1 MTTSDGA
8 QAAAGAKGTIARLRS
23 RLRNRPDSEHE
34 MTINRLAILSLVLGY
49 LIVASAAGNP
59 SAIDMFEK
67 AGALFEAHY
76 LIALALFVHICAFP
90 GVSRARRLIALT
102 ADIAAISYGM
112 HVGNDATSLA
122 YPLYLWTVFGNG
134 FRFGVSYLYIATL
147 LATAGFAAVMA
158 TTPVWHD
165 NLTLSAGLLV
175 GLVVLPLYVGVLI
188 RKISE
193 AKLQAEAASR
203 AKTLFLASVSHELR
217 TPLNAIIGLGD
228 LMGEDP
234 GLTRDQRDM
243 SRTITSAGRSLL
255 GLINGL
261 LDLSRMEV
269 GQMPVESKR
278 FDLHGLLREVHSM
291 VAVQATRKGLRVG
304 LFIAAPTPR
313 WVVGD
318 PERLREILTNLA
330 GNAIKFT
337 EQGEVSLLVR
347 AEADGRLRFEVVD
360 TGIGIA
366 PHAHARIFESFTQ
379 ADETI
384 SNRFGGTGLG
394 LSIVKRLVEMQHG
407 RLGLDSA
414 PGRGSTFWFELPLE
428 AQEGGSVPEPE
439 RVPLVVLTRDRALT
453 GWLSDLGHPVQHATA
468 IDAAAALAAQ
478 TRDGLVVID
487 EAMPGWQAVA
497 AALSEAF
504 PAGVPPLL
512 LMRNQTDPLDPKVL
526 SLFSTALDR
535 NAGPAAWAMA
545 CRVALPERDD
555 VVAAPVATG
564 EDGLSVLVAED
575 NLVNQKVIRKVLI
588 AEGHRVHVVNNGAE
602 ALQALQQGE
611 FDIALIDINMP
622 VMSGL
627 EAARL
632 YAFAVGSGR
641 DGVPLVALTAD
652 ATEATA
658 RDCAA
663 AGMADCITKPVDRTR
678 LRAILARHGRRRMA
692 EASLAPADEH
702 VPAAVAV
709 LNDTAV
715 AMLVDLGG
723 SDFASELLGD
733 FLVGADRAIADLR
746 SAAADHD
753 MTAFRAAAHA
763 LKSAAGNVGADRI
776 AWLCTRWGD
785 EPARTLAEH
794 ASDNVLLLTHELH
807 AVQSAVQVLRNG
819 MLRSLSA
826 A

>member
-1 MTTSDGA
+1 MTARDGA
-8 QAAAGAKGTIARLRS
+8 QAAPGKVGAIARLRS
-23 RLRNRPDSEHE
+23 LLRNRPDSEHE
-34 MTINRLAILSLVLGY
+34 MTINRLAIVSLVLSY
-49 LIVASAAGNP
+49 LIVASAFGNP

-90 GVSRARRLIALT
+90 GVSAARRIIAMI

-112 HVGNDATSLA
+112 HVGNDVTSLA

-134 FRFGVSYLYIATL
+134 FRFGVTYLYTATL
-147 LATAGFAAVMA
+147 LATAGFAVVVA
-158 TTPVWHD
+158 TTPIWRD

-175 GLVVLPLYVGVLI
+175 GLVVLPLYVGILI

-193 AKLQAEAASR
+193 AKIQAEAASR

-228 LMGEDP
+228 LLSEDP
-234 GLTRDQRDM
+234 ALARDQRDM

-269 GQMPVESKR
+269 GQMPIERQR
-278 FDLHGLLREVHSM
+278 FDLHALLREVHSM

-304 LFIAAPTPR
+304 LYMTALTPR

-337 EQGEVSLLVR
+337 ERGEVSLLVHTE
-347 AEADGRLRFEVVD
+347 AEGRLRFEVAD

-394 LSIVKRLVEMQHG
+394 LSIVKRLVEMQKG
-407 RLGLDSA
+407 RLGLVSA
-414 PGRGSTFWFELPLE
+414 PGMGSTFWFELPLE
-428 AQEGGSVPEPE
+428 AQEGGSIPEPDK
-439 RVPLVVLTRDRALT
+439 VPLVVVTRDRALT
-453 GWLSDLGHPVQHATA
+453 GWLSDLGHVVQRATT
-468 IDAAAALAAQ
+468 IDEAAALAAQ

-487 EAMPGWQAVA
+487 ESMPGWQAVA
-497 AALSEAF
+497 AAIAEAF
-504 PAGVPPLL
+504 PAGIPPLL
-512 LMRNQTDPLDPKVL
+512 LMRGALTPLDPKVL

-535 NAGPAAWAMA
+535 SASPDTWARA

-555 VVAAPVATG
+555 HVAAPDAVTD
-564 EDGLSVLVAED
+564 DGLSVLVAED

-588 AEGHRVHVVNNGAE
+588 AEGHRVHVVHNGAE
-602 ALQALQQGE
+602 ALQALQQGD
-611 FDIALIDINMP
+611 FDIALLDINMP

-632 YAFAVGSGR
+632 YAFAVGSSR

-658 RDCAA
+658 RDCAT
-663 AGMADCITKPVDRTR
+663 AGMVDCITKPVDRTR
-678 LRAILARHGRRRMA
+678 LRAVLAQYGRRRMTDA
-692 EASLAPADEH
+692 TPTPDARH

-709 LNDTAV
+709 VNDASVAV
-715 AMLVDLGG
+715 LVDLGG

-733 FLVGADRAIADLR
+733 FLVSADRAIAELR
-746 SAAADHD
+746 AAAGDGD
-753 MTAFRAAAHA
+753 MTAFRGAAHA

-776 AWLCTRWGD
+776 AWLCNRWC
-785 EPARTLAEH
+785 EEAATTLAGQ
-794 ASDNVLLLTHELH
+794 AGDNVLLLTQELH
-807 AVQSAVQVLRNG
+807 AVQSAVQVLRTSR
-819 MLRSLSA
+819 LRVTVA

>member
-1 MTTSDGA
+1 M
-8 QAAAGAKGTIARLRS
+8 R
-23 RLRNRPDSEHE
+23 
-34 MTINRLAILSLVLGY
+34 
-49 LIVASAAGNP
+49 
-59 SAIDMFEK
+59 
-67 AGALFEAHY
+67 
-76 LIALALFVHICAFP
+76 
-90 GVSRARRLIALT
+90 
-102 ADIAAISYGM
+102 
-112 HVGNDATSLA
+112 
-122 YPLYLWTVFGNG
+122 
-134 FRFGVSYLYIATL
+134 
-147 LATAGFAAVMA
+147 
-158 TTPVWHD
+158 
-165 NLTLSAGLLV
+165 
-175 GLVVLPLYVGVLI
+175 
-188 RKISE
+188 
-193 AKLQAEAASR
+193 
-203 AKTLFLASVSHELR
+203 
-217 TPLNAIIGLGD
+217 
-228 LMGEDP
+228 EDP

-269 GQMPVESKR
+269 GQMPIERER

-291 VAVQATRKGLRVG
+291 VAVQATPKGLRVG
-304 LFIAAPTPR
+304 LFIAAATPR

-394 LSIVKRLVEMQHG
+394 LSIVKRLVQMQDG
-407 RLGLDSA
+407 SLGLDSA
-414 PGRGSTFWFELPLE
+414 PGQGSTFWFELPLE
-428 AQEGGSVPEPE
+428 AQDCGSLPEPE
-439 RVPLVVLTRDRALT
+439 RVPLVVLSRERGLA
-453 GWLSDLGHPVQHATA
+453 GWLADLGHPVQRAAA

-478 TRDGLVVID
+478 NRDGLVVID
-487 EAMPGWQAVA
+487 EAMPGWEAVA
-497 AALSEAF
+497 AALAEAF
-504 PAGVPPLL
+504 PGGIPPLM
-512 LMRNQTDPLDPKVL
+512 LMRCQTDLLDPKIL
-526 SLFSTALDR
+526 SLFSTALDC
-535 NAGPAAWAMA
+535 NAGPAAWARA

-555 VVAAPVATG
+555 RVAAPVAVTD
-564 EDGLSVLVAED
+564 DGLSVLVAED

-611 FDIALIDINMP
+611 FDIALLDINMP

-632 YAFAVGSGR
+632 YAFAIGSGR

-658 RDCAA
+658 RDCTA
-663 AGMADCITKPVDRTR
+663 AGMVDCITKPVDRTR
-678 LRAILARHGRRRMA
+678 LRAILAQHGRRRVPLA
-692 EASLAPADEH
+692 APAPVGQP
-702 VPAAVAV
+702 VPQAVVVLNDAAVAV
-709 LNDTAV
+709 LV
-715 AMLVDLGG
+715 ELGG
-723 SDFASELLGD
+723 ADFASELLGD
-733 FLVGADRAIADLR
+733 FLVSADRVIADLR
-746 SAAADHD
+746 TAAGDADLA
-753 MTAFRAAAHA
+753 AFRAAAHA

-776 AWLCTRWGD
+776 AWLCARWG
-785 EPARTLAEH
+785 EEAATTLIDRANDH
-794 ASDNVLLLTHELH
+794 VLLLTQELH
-807 AVQSAVQVLRNG
+807 AVQAAVHVIRNG
-819 MLRSLSA
+819 MLRPLTA

>member
-1 MTTSDGA
+1 MS
-8 QAAAGAKGTIARLRS
+8 
-23 RLRNRPDSEHE
+23 
-34 MTINRLAILSLVLGY
+34 INRLAILSFGLSY
-49 LIVASAAGNP
+49 LIVASAAGNDG
-59 SAIDMFEK
+59 AIFMFEK
-67 AGALFEAHY
+67 AGSLFEAQF
-76 LIALALFVHICAFP
+76 LIALALFIHICAFP
-90 GVSRARRLIALT
+90 GVSTARRLIALAT
-102 ADIAAISYGM
+102 DIAALSCWMY
-112 HVGNDATSLA
+112 VGNEATSLA
-122 YPLYLWTVFGNG
+122 YPLYLWTIFGNG
-134 FRFGVSYLYIATL
+134 FRFGVIYLYLATL
-147 LATAGFAAVMA
+147 LATLGFSAVVA
-158 TTPVWHD
+158 TTPIWHD
-165 NLTLSAGLLV
+165 NLTLSAGLLL
-175 GLVVLPLYVGVLI
+175 GLVVLPLYVGILI

-193 AKLQAEAASR
+193 AKIQAEAASR

-228 LMGEDP
+228 LLAEDP
-234 GLTRDQRDM
+234 GITRDQRDM

-269 GQMPVESKR
+269 GQMPIERDR
-278 FDLHGLLREVHSM
+278 FDLHALLREVHSM

-304 LFIAAPTPR
+304 LYMTALTPR

-318 PERLREILTNLA
+318 AGRLREILTNLA

-337 EQGEVSLLVR
+337 ERGEVSLLVHT
-347 AEADGRLRFEVVD
+347 EAGGRLRFEVAD

-394 LSIVKRLVEMQHG
+394 LSIVKRLVEMQNG
-407 RLGLDSA
+407 RLGLVSA
-414 PGRGSTFWFELPLE
+414 PGLGSTFWFELPLE
-428 AQEGGSVPEPE
+428 AQEGGVPAPDK
-439 RVPLVVLTRDRALT
+439 VPLVVLTRDRALSA
-453 GWLSDLGHPVQHATA
+453 WLTDLGHPVQRATT
-468 IDAAAALAAQ
+468 IDEAATLAAQ

-487 EAMPGWQAVA
+487 ESMPGWQAVA
-497 AALSEAF
+497 AALTEAF
-504 PAGVPPLL
+504 PAGIPPLM
-512 LMRNQTDPLDPKVL
+512 LMRADAAPLDPKVL
-526 SLFSTALDR
+526 SLFSTALDSS
-535 NAGPAAWAMA
+535 AGPDTWARA

-555 VVAAPVATG
+555 RVATPVAVSD
-564 EDGLSVLVAED
+564 DGLSVLVAED

-602 ALQALQQGE
+602 ALQALQQGD
-611 FDIALIDINMP
+611 FDIALLDINMP

-632 YAFAVGSGR
+632 YAFAVGSAG

-678 LRAILARHGRRRMA
+678 LRAVLAQHGRRRTA
-692 EASLAPADEH
+692 DPTPTVAAGHAPPTVAVVND
-702 VPAAVAV
+702 ATVAV
-709 LNDTAV
+709 LV
-715 AMLVDLGG
+715 ELGG

-746 SAAADHD
+746 RAASDGD
-753 MTAFRAAAHA
+753 MTAFRGAAHA

-776 AWLCTRWGD
+776 AWLCNRWCED
-785 EPARTLAEH
+785 AITTLVDQAG
-794 ASDNVLLLTHELH
+794 DNVLLLTQELH
-807 AVQSAVQVLRNG
+807 AVQSGVQVLRNG
-819 MLRSLSA
+819 MLRSVSA